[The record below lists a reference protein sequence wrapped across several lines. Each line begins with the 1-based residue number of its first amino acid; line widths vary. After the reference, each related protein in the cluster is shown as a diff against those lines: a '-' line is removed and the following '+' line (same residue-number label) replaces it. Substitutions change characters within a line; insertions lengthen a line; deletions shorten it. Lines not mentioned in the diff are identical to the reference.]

1 MQLGEQDDLEA
12 LLDRVA
18 MAGLV
23 VVLRGL
29 EDLTEWSCLNAF
41 YLILF
46 DFFSRVLDSL
56 EMISRECH
64 LDLCANWDR
73 ESNLHPLLSFCLYEF
88 VTGGRIKKNVY
99 PT

>member
-1 MQLGEQDDLEA
+1 VQLGEQDDLEA

-18 MAGLV
+18 MVGLV
-23 VVLRGL
+23 GVLRRL
-29 EDLTEWSCLNAF
+29 MDLTEWCCLNAF

-56 EMISRECH
+56 EIIFRECH
-64 LDLCANWDR
+64 LDLCTNWDR
-73 ESNLHPLLSFCLYEF
+73 ESNLHPLLSFCFYEF